1 MKFQKKERMRKT
13 TNDLEIG
20 KDENCEN
27 MENVRDVVRRCR
39 RLGNK
44 ERLNVEKE
52 TMRQILST

>member
-1 MKFQKKERMRKT
+1 MKFQKKERMRKK